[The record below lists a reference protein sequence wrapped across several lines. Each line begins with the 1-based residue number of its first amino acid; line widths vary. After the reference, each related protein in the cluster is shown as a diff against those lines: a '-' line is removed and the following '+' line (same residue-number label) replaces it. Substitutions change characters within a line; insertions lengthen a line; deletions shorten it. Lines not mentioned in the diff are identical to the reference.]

1 MVHVSTSFNDLE
13 LPPVDDVFIALGTT
27 IKLAGSRAA
36 FRAVDLHAVVAVAS
50 AARTAGAK
58 RLGVVSAM
66 SADAS
71 SKVFYNRVKGEME
84 AAVTALGFEAVVI
97 VRPSLLAGDRETLA
111 QSIRPIE
118 NIFRLAAGL
127 FKFMIFANYRPVQGV
142 DVAEALV
149 NAVQAAGMG
158 TRVMLSS
165 ELQPQPEIS

>member
-36 FRAVDLHAVVAVAS
+36 FRAVDLHAVVAVTS
-50 AARTAGAK
+50 AAGAK

-118 NIFRLAAGL
+118 NFFRLAAGL